1 MKRKSEKI
9 LAVFI
14 IFAIVIFSNITN
26 ASTVYN
32 RDLSYYPSY
41 LLLGNWVNISFL
53 VITGIPIPNATLNGF
68 ENSNTSIKN
77 IYYGSFGILPYE
89 IQFNI
94 FPAYYSALNLNNT
107 ITIEGK
113 NGQIEILSPQGM
125 NSILMLIFP
134 NKKIISSIYIPSNY
148 SINIYSNEAIV
159 NNNPSIYIFFNG
171 TYKLINSN
179 SQKILQVSYSNNGY
193 LEFSIND
200 SKFYSPSYLISYNLN
215 QVNNW
220 LYKSSKVKNT
230 QISNKLVSD
239 YYLSLLLIKDD
250 QNPVTGEFAASPS
263 PIYLYNWLRDSSF
276 AAIALQESGH
286 INSAYKFWIW
296 ESNSTQIKDGLWYTR
311 YNFYNGQPDTNFGIP
326 ELDSIGLFEIGVYEY
341 FQITHNYSF
350 LTSILPSLNKT
361 LTYEINEI
369 DRNEFHLLP
378 EDLSVWESNL
388 AYNFW
393 TQSIDDI
400 GLYDSSLIYQYLGIN
415 NSLIKVAASELNESI
430 MKYFWNGKYFY
441 PSLIPSV
448 IYENNTKIVT
458 LVPSYSNFDSSTI
471 LPIDFGFIDPSSQIA
486 YSDVNQEIAHLT
498 VLGGL
503 SRFTNDNYHYSQYL
517 YDSSSPN
524 SPWDITTLFL
534 SYYYELIGNISGSI
548 SLLNWVN
555 THSQNGLL
563 PEAVDPNYGNP
574 LPTTSPLTWSAAMY
588 VITINNLPSNN
599 SNKIDTVITWV
610 ILIVLLII
618 ISYAME
624 KRSVLKK

>member
-9 LAVFI
+9 LAIFI

-41 LLLGNWVNISFL
+41 LLLGNWVNTSFL

-68 ENSNTSIKN
+68 ENSNASIKN

-171 TYKLINSN
+171 TYKLISSN

-326 ELDSIGLFEIGVYEY
+326 EFDSIGLFEIGVYEY

-369 DRNEFHLLP
+369 NRNEFHLLP

-441 PSLIPSV
+441 PSLTPSV

-458 LVPSYSNFDSSTI
+458 LMPSYSNFDSSTI
-471 LPIDFGFIDPSSQIA
+471 LPIDLGFIDPSSQIA

-517 YDSSSPN
+517 YDSSSLNP
-524 SPWDITTLFL
+524 PWDITTLFL

-548 SLLNWVN
+548 SLLNWVY

-599 SNKIDTVITWV
+599 SNKIDTVITWI
-610 ILIVLLII
+610 ILIALLII

>member
-41 LLLGNWVNISFL
+41 LLLGNWVNTSFL

-68 ENSNTSIKN
+68 ENSNASIKN

-134 NKKIISSIYIPSNY
+134 NKKVISSIYIPSNY

-458 LVPSYSNFDSSTI
+458 LVPSYSNFDSSII
-471 LPIDFGFIDPSSQIA
+471 LPIDLGFIDPSSQIA

-548 SLLNWVN
+548 SLLNWVY